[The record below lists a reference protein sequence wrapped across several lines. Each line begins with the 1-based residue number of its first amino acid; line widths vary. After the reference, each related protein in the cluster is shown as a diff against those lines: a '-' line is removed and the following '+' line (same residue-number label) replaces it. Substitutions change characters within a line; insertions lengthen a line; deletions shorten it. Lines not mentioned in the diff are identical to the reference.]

1 MTADLASGTRSR
13 RLLFGAATGVVAAA
27 AGLATSELVS
37 GYLHQRVSPVIA
49 VSESII
55 RITPGWLIEHVISVL
70 GHHDKP
76 VLIALTLLGLTLVSA
91 AVGVLSLRSVLAAQ
105 GAFLLMGVVLVMAVH
120 ARLTPS
126 TVLYV
131 APILGVVAA
140 IGVLAV
146 LAPIATQALPR
157 NAEDPAPWEDPRSA
171 ADPAVDQELRE
182 LSRRRFL
189 TVAGSIAAVAA
200 VVGLTGRVM
209 AQSRAAVEAAR
220 KQLRLPIARPSTP
233 AGADLGVDG
242 VAPWVT
248 SALDFYR
255 IDTALA
261 IPQILP
267 KDWELKIHGMVDSE
281 MTVTFQDLLDRG
293 LEDAWITLC
302 CVSNPV
308 GGSLIS
314 NARWSGVRI
323 ADLLAEAGVHDD
335 ADAVLSTSADDW
347 TAGTPLTALTDD
359 RDAMLAIA
367 MNGEP
372 LTPEHGFPVRMVVP
386 GLYGY
391 VSGTKWVVD
400 LEVTR
405 YDRFSAFWTDR
416 GWSAKGPIKT
426 ESRIDVPGNARL
438 SSGENVIAGVAWAQH
453 TGIDKVELQI
463 GDDDWVT
470 CELADEPTID
480 SWRQW
485 SYRWNAEPGSY
496 SIAVRATDA
505 SGYTQTEEQV
515 DVVPDGATGWHT
527 ISVEVT

>member
-1 MTADLASGTRSR
+1 MCT
-13 RLLFGAATGVVAAA
+13 
-27 AGLATSELVS
+27 
-37 GYLHQRVSPVIA
+37 I
-49 VSESII
+49 
-55 RITPGWLIEHVISVL
+55 
-70 GHHDKP
+70 
-76 VLIALTLLGLTLVSA
+76 
-91 AVGVLSLRSVLAAQ
+91 
-105 GAFLLMGVVLVMAVH
+105 
-120 ARLTPS
+120 
-126 TVLYV
+126 
-131 APILGVVAA
+131 
-140 IGVLAV
+140 
-146 LAPIATQALPR
+146 
-157 NAEDPAPWEDPRSA
+157 
-171 ADPAVDQELRE
+171 
-182 LSRRRFL
+182 
-189 TVAGSIAAVAA
+189 
-200 VVGLTGRVM
+200 
-209 AQSRAAVEAAR
+209 
-220 KQLRLPIARPSTP
+220 
-233 AGADLGVDG
+233 
-242 VAPWVT
+242 
-248 SALDFYR
+248 
-255 IDTALA
+255 
-261 IPQILP
+261 
-267 KDWELKIHGMVDSE
+267 
-281 MTVTFQDLLDRG
+281 
-293 LEDAWITLC
+293 
-302 CVSNPV
+302 
-308 GGSLIS
+308 
-314 NARWSGVRI
+314 
-323 ADLLAEAGVHDD
+323 D

-347 TAGTPLTALTDD
+347 TAGTPLAALTDD

-453 TGIDKVELQI
+453 TGIDKVELRI

-470 CELADEPTID
+470 CKLADEPTID

>member
-1 MTADLASGTRSR
+1 
-13 RLLFGAATGVVAAA
+13 
-27 AGLATSELVS
+27 
-37 GYLHQRVSPVIA
+37 
-49 VSESII
+49 
-55 RITPGWLIEHVISVL
+55 
-70 GHHDKP
+70 
-76 VLIALTLLGLTLVSA
+76 
-91 AVGVLSLRSVLAAQ
+91 
-105 GAFLLMGVVLVMAVH
+105 
-120 ARLTPS
+120 
-126 TVLYV
+126 
-131 APILGVVAA
+131 
-140 IGVLAV
+140 
-146 LAPIATQALPR
+146 
-157 NAEDPAPWEDPRSA
+157 
-171 ADPAVDQELRE
+171 
-182 LSRRRFL
+182 
-189 TVAGSIAAVAA
+189 
-200 VVGLTGRVM
+200 
-209 AQSRAAVEAAR
+209 
-220 KQLRLPIARPSTP
+220 
-233 AGADLGVDG
+233 
-242 VAPWVT
+242 VT

-267 KDWELKIHGMVDSE
+267 KDWELKIHGMVDHE

-308 GGSLIS
+308 GGGLIS
-314 NARWSGVRI
+314 NARWSGVRM
-323 ADLLAEAGVHDD
+323 ADLLAGAGVQDG

-359 RDAMLAIA
+359 RDAMLAVA

-463 GDDDWVT
+463 GDEMLERLVTLVVLANPEQRGRMHRRQHERRVARLEESAALARDREALAEQSLPSGRAQAHDDLRT
-470 CELADEPTID
+470 HELDFHA
-480 SWRQW
+480 
-485 SYRWNAEPGSY
+485 
-496 SIAVRATDA
+496 
-505 SGYTQTEEQV
+505 
-515 DVVPDGATGWHT
+515 
-527 ISVEVT
+527 